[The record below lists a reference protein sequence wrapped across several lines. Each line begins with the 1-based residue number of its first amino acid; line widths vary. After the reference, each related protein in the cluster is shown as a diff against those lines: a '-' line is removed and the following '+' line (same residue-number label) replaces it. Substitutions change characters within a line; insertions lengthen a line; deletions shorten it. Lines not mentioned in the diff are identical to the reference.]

1 MRERE
6 KGGMGISAY
15 AALGALTGGSYG
27 ALLAYGSQLGPG
39 SQLPASIVIGA
50 VVGALFGAAMRDTR
64 RL

>member
-1 MRERE
+1 
-6 KGGMGISAY
+6 MGISAY